1 MRKLKRTTDSKMN
14 SLLSKKVSF
23 EGNILL
29 GVNFADGLLT
39 SSLVQLGLAVEFN
52 PVMRLLLGYG
62 MPTFLGGKIA
72 IAGAFVL
79 ALELLRARGTHVRFI
94 RFWQW
99 VAIIA
104 LPSAIV
110 LVNTLSLAYPN
121 PAV

>member
-1 MRKLKRTTDSKMN
+1 MKRITDSKMN

-52 PVMRLLLGYG
+52 PVMRLLLRHG

-72 IAGAFVL
+72 IGGAFVL

-110 LVNTLSLAYPN
+110 LANTLSLAYSN